1 MPTLEELK
9 KKYNIQSG
17 NGPANGPRAK
27 LLAQVNRMLN
37 ELAKYKTEAELDG
50 TNTQYWWAPQSVNGQ
65 RRISMRYGGKVV
77 EDMAIYAENTLP
89 SVQAAL
95 ETYKQLIEDSDDATW
110 AHEEERRK
118 KK

>member
-65 RRISMRYGGKVV
+65 RRISMRYFDEFRDVAPL
-77 EDMAIYAENTLP
+77 EAILHQTKNSCPFT
-89 SVQAAL
+89 VQRF
-95 ETYKQLIEDSDDATW
+95 I
-110 AHEEERRK
+110 
-118 KK
+118 

>member
-9 KKYNIQSG
+9 KKFKIDSNAS
-17 NGPANGPRAK
+17 PTSGPRAK
-27 LLAQVNRMLN
+27 LLTQVNRMLSII
-37 ELAKYKTEAELDG
+37 ETYKTEQELDG
-50 TNTQYWWAPQSVNGQ
+50 PTTQYWWAPQSVNGK

-77 EDMAIYAENTLP
+77 EDVAIYADNTLDD
-89 SVQAAL
+89 VKAAL
-95 ETYKQLIEDSDDATW
+95 KTFKSLIEESEDATW